1 MNNFRH
7 TVLASVIHLTLLG
20 MTDVSAADS
29 VAMEKRIH
37 ELESRLEKMDQL
49 EKRLA
54 KMDLLEKRL
63 EKLDRL
69 EAMSVKSEPVPIAPQ
84 VINVSP
90 EVAKLKTKVN
100 ILERKLEV
108 QEEVNTAA
116 FKKLPIFDGG
126 ENGFKITS
134 SDKKHQ
140 LRIGSAIQTDY
151 RNFLGD
157 NPSAWIP
164 GSSTSTTPGPAGWL
178 GGVGPDSIF
187 LRQARII
194 LEGYVFND
202 IYFKL
207 MPDFA
212 QTSNTSNLIPDAFVD
227 FAYEKKASL
236 LVGKYK
242 PSIGLERLQGDVN
255 TVFLE
260 RAFPTNLAPNR
271 DMGLQLHG
279 AFAKPGYSAEKV
291 VGAIDSKNAFTYQV
305 GITNGT
311 GDSGNIAMNG
321 ALPNTSSQ
329 FANNKE
335 FDGRIFAQPFQHSGY
350 DWLEGF
356 GIGVSG
362 SFSNPDHLALSAQRT
377 PLGQSQFVDYTSLNG
392 QAAGSVGNYASS
404 SRIITSNGNANRI
417 YPQAFWYSGPFG
429 LMGEYVRSTQTLN
442 ASGSSATGGSKV
454 NNITQTNTASQV
466 QLSYVVTGEDN
477 QFEGVKP
484 IRNFDPEK
492 GTWGALQL
500 AGRWSELDVDND
512 TFKLL
517 DPTKTAS
524 KATALTVGA
533 NWFLNKYSLIRFD
546 YENVFFTG
554 GAGTTTGSGVN
565 AVSHIA
571 NRPNEQLLSTRFQL
585 AF

>member
-1 MNNFRH
+1 MKNFRR
-7 TVLASVIHLTLLG
+7 TALASVINLTLLG
-20 MTDVSAADS
+20 MTDVYAADS
-29 VAMEKRIH
+29 DALEKRIH
-37 ELESRLEKMDQL
+37 ELESRLSKMDQ
-49 EKRLA
+49 
-54 KMDLLEKRL
+54 LEKRL

-69 EAMSVKSEPVPIAPQ
+69 EALSAKYDASYATPVPVTP
-84 VINVSP
+84 SP

-100 ILERKLEV
+100 TLERKLEV

-134 SDKKHQ
+134 SNKEHQ
-140 LRIGSAIQTDY
+140 LRIGSSIQTDY

-157 NPSAWIP
+157 NPPAWIP
-164 GSSTSTTPGPAGWL
+164 GSPGWY

-187 LRQARII
+187 LRQARIL

-212 QTSNTSNLIPDAFVD
+212 QNSTTSNLIPDAFVD
-227 FAYEKKASL
+227 FAYQPKASL

-242 PSIGLERLQGDVN
+242 PSIGLERLQGDAN

-279 AFAKPGYSAEKV
+279 SFAKPGYKAEKSP
-291 VGAIDSKNAFTYQV
+291 GAIDSKNFFTYQV

-321 ALPNTSSQ
+321 ALPNTANQ

-362 SFSNPDHLALSAQRT
+362 SFSNPDHLTLTAQKT
-377 PLGQSQFVDYTSLNG
+377 PLGQSTFVDYTQVNG
-392 QAAGSVGNYASS
+392 QTRGT
-404 SRIITSNGNANRI
+404 ITSNGNANRI
-417 YPQAFWYSGPFG
+417 YPQAYWYKGPFG
-429 LMGEYVRSTQTLN
+429 LMGEYVASTQTLN
-442 ASGSSATGGSKV
+442 ATSNSRG
-454 NNITQTNTASQV
+454 NNNLTQTNTASHV
-466 QLSYVVTGEDN
+466 QFSYVVTGEDN

-484 IRNFDPEK
+484 IRKFDPGK

-500 AGRWSELDVDND
+500 AARWSQLTLDND
-512 TFKLL
+512 SFKLL
-517 DPTKTAS
+517 DPTKSAS
-524 KATALTVGA
+524 EATEFTVGA

-546 YENVFFTG
+546 YENVWFTG
-554 GAGTTTGSGVN
+554 GAGTPGATRNGVSSYN
-565 AVSHIA
+565 IA
-571 NRPNEQLLSTRFQL
+571 NRPSEQVLSTRFQL

>member
-1 MNNFRH
+1 MKNFRR
-7 TVLASVIHLTLLG
+7 TALASVINLTLLG
-20 MTDVSAADS
+20 MSDVYAADS
-29 VAMEKRIH
+29 DALEKRIH
-37 ELESRLEKMDQL
+37 ELESRLSKMDQ
-49 EKRLA
+49 
-54 KMDLLEKRL
+54 LEKRL

-69 EAMSVKSEPVPIAPQ
+69 EALAVKSEATYAAPA
-84 VINVSP
+84 VATISP
-90 EVAKLKTKVN
+90 DVAKLKTKVN
-100 ILERKLEV
+100 VLERKLEV
-108 QEEVNTAA
+108 QEEVNTVA

-134 SDKKHQ
+134 SNKEHQ
-140 LRIGSAIQTDY
+140 LRIGSSIQTDY

-157 NPSAWIP
+157 NPPAWIP
-164 GSSTSTTPGPAGWL
+164 GSPGWY

-212 QTSNTSNLIPDAFVD
+212 QNSNSSNLIPDAFVD
-227 FAYEKKASL
+227 FAYQPKASL

-242 PSIGLERLQGDVN
+242 PSIGLERLQGDAN

-279 AFAKPGYSAEKV
+279 SFAKPGYIAEKSP
-291 VGAIDSKNAFTYQV
+291 GAIDSKNFFTYQV

-311 GDSGNIAMNG
+311 GDSGNIALNG
-321 ALPNTSSQ
+321 ALPNSASS

-335 FDGRIFAQPFQHSGY
+335 FDGRIFAQLFQHSGY

-356 GIGVSG
+356 GVGVSG
-362 SFSNPDHLALSAQRT
+362 SFSNPDHLALVAQRT
-377 PLGQSQFVDYTSLNG
+377 PLGQSQFIDYTQVNG
-392 QAAGSVGNYASS
+392 QTKGTL
-404 SRIITSNGNANRI
+404 TSNGNANRI
-417 YPQAFWYSGPFG
+417 YPQAYWYKGPFG
-429 LMGEYVRSTQTLN
+429 LMGEYVASTQTLN
-442 ASGSSATGGSKV
+442 ATSNSRG
-454 NNITQTNTASQV
+454 NNNLTQTNTASHV
-466 QLSYVVTGEDN
+466 QFSYVVTGEDN

-484 IRNFDPEK
+484 IRKFDPGK

-500 AGRWSELDVDND
+500 AARWSQLTLDND
-512 TFKLL
+512 SFKLL
-517 DPTKTAS
+517 DPTKSAS
-524 KATALTVGA
+524 EATEFTVGA

-546 YENVFFTG
+546 YENVWFTG
-554 GAGTTTGSGVN
+554 GAGTPGATTNGVTSYN
-565 AVSHIA
+565 IA
-571 NRPNEQLLSTRFQL
+571 NRPSEQVLSTRFQL

>member
-1 MNNFRH
+1 MKNFRR
-7 TVLASVIHLTLLG
+7 TALASVINLTLLG
-20 MTDVSAADS
+20 MSDVYAADS
-29 VAMEKRIH
+29 EALEKRIH
-37 ELESRLEKMDQL
+37 ELESRLSKMDQ
-49 EKRLA
+49 
-54 KMDLLEKRL
+54 LEKRL

-69 EAMSVKSEPVPIAPQ
+69 EALAVKSEATYAAPA
-84 VINVSP
+84 VATISP
-90 EVAKLKTKVN
+90 DVAKLKTKVN
-100 ILERKLEV
+100 VLERKLEV
-108 QEEVNTAA
+108 QEEVNTVA

-134 SDKKHQ
+134 SNKEHQ
-140 LRIGSAIQTDY
+140 LRIGSSIQTDY

-157 NPSAWIP
+157 NPPAWIP
-164 GSSTSTTPGPAGWL
+164 GSPGWY

-212 QTSNTSNLIPDAFVD
+212 QNSNSSNLIPDAFVD
-227 FAYEKKASL
+227 FAYQPKASL

-242 PSIGLERLQGDVN
+242 PSIGLERLQGDAN

-279 AFAKPGYSAEKV
+279 AFAKPGYNTEKAP
-291 VGAIDSKNAFTYQV
+291 GPIDSKNFFTYQV

-321 ALPNTSSQ
+321 ALPNSASS

-356 GIGVSG
+356 GVGVSG
-362 SFSNPDHLALSAQRT
+362 SFSNPDHLALVAQRT
-377 PLGQSQFVDYTSLNG
+377 PLGQSQFIDYTQVNG
-392 QAAGSVGNYASS
+392 QTKGTL
-404 SRIITSNGNANRI
+404 TSNGNANRI
-417 YPQAFWYSGPFG
+417 YPQAYWYKGPFG
-429 LMGEYVRSTQTLN
+429 LMGEYVASTQTLN
-442 ASGSSATGGSKV
+442 ATSNSRG
-454 NNITQTNTASQV
+454 NNNLTQTNTASHV
-466 QLSYVVTGEDN
+466 QFSYVVTGEDN

-484 IRNFDPEK
+484 IRKFDPGK

-500 AGRWSELDVDND
+500 AARWSQLTLDND
-512 TFKLL
+512 SFKLL
-517 DPTKTAS
+517 DPTKSAS
-524 KATALTVGA
+524 EATEFTVGA

-546 YENVFFTG
+546 YENVWFTG
-554 GAGTTTGSGVN
+554 GAETVGATTNGVTSYN
-565 AVSHIA
+565 IA
-571 NRPNEQLLSTRFQL
+571 NRPSEQVLSTRFQL

>member
-1 MNNFRH
+1 MNDFCR
-7 TVLASVIHLTLLG
+7 TVLASVINLTLLG
-20 MTDVSAADS
+20 IQDVYAADP
-29 VAMEKRIH
+29 VALEKRIH

-54 KMDLLEKRL
+54 KMDQLEKRL

-69 EAMSVKSEPVPIAPQ
+69 EVMSAKSEPVPAAPQ
-84 VINVSP
+84 AVTVSP
-90 EVAKLKTKVN
+90 EIAKLKTKVN
-100 ILERKLEV
+100 TLERKLEL
-108 QEEVNTAA
+108 QDEVNTAA

-140 LRIGSAIQTDY
+140 LRIGSSIQTDY

-157 NPSAWIP
+157 NPPAWIAGTAP
-164 GSSTSTTPGPAGWL
+164 TGFSGAGWY

-227 FAYEKKASL
+227 FAYQPKASL

-242 PSIGLERLQGDVN
+242 PSIGLERLQGDAN

-279 AFAKPGYSAEKV
+279 AFAMPGYKTEKAP
-291 VGAIDSKNAFTYQV
+291 GPIDSKNAFTYQV

-321 ALPNTSSQ
+321 ALPNSSTQ

-356 GIGVSG
+356 GVGVSG
-362 SFSNPDHLALSAQRT
+362 SFSNPDHLTLVAQRT
-377 PLGQSQFVDYTSLNG
+377 PLGQSQFVDYTSLN
-392 QAAGSVGNYASS
+392 ASTAGAVQ
-404 SRIITSNGNANRI
+404 RTVTSNGNANRI
-417 YPQAFWYSGPFG
+417 YPQAYWYKGPFG
-429 LMGEYVRSTQTLN
+429 LMGEYVASTQTLN
-442 ASGSSATGGSKV
+442 ASGSATAGKFGSNV
-454 NNITQTNTASQV
+454 NNITQTNTASHV

-484 IRNFDPEK
+484 IRNFDPGK

-500 AGRWSELDVDND
+500 ASRWSQLTLDND

-524 KATALTVGA
+524 QATEFTVGA

-546 YENVFFTG
+546 YENVWFTG
-554 GAGTTTGSGVN
+554 GAGTATSKGTGTNKQTTYN
-565 AVSHIA
+565 TQ
-571 NRPNEQLLSTRFQL
+571 NRPSEQVLALRFQL